1 MSTDRR
7 ENIRADERL
16 EGKKEKMYRQK
27 SQNHSTPKT
36 DLDSLAIQEPKPRVF
51 FIESKT
57 PDFERISQ
65 LLATCQEKNQWAN
78 EGPLFHQLIEA
89 YRQHMNLPPDHA
101 LFPCSNG
108 AVALEAMA
116 RLHELK
122 HGRRLRWVASSF
134 SFSNLGR
141 GYFSDVAFLDCDE
154 AGLLDLSIL
163 KDVGIN
169 SYDGVI
175 VTNPHGVCRDFQP
188 FIDFAKQSGKAL
200 LFDNAA
206 GMDTQVPDW
215 PWQCFSLHH
224 TKPYGV
230 GEGGLALVPVDEYEK
245 LRSLLVYGPTP
256 FPAACWFNN
265 GKLSD
270 ISCAFHLDR
279 LARFHD
285 WAPLYLEQTGRVIEI
300 AESVGLS
307 PLLPFDSKA
316 IAMSWPLLAKQE
328 ITSER
333 CYDSRSIVVAKYY
346 KPLAST
352 PRSRDIFNRLVNFPT
367 HPDVAQLTDEQIRNE
382 MQGLLLHGGSK

>member
-1 MSTDRR
+1 MKQIYLQ
-7 ENIRADERL
+7 E
-16 EGKKEKMYRQK
+16 RQK
-27 SQNHSTPKT
+27 RSKPVVEIDAADVQN
-36 DLDSLAIQEPKPRVF
+36 PKPRVS
-51 FIESKT
+51 FIESKI
-57 PDFERISQ
+57 PDLERISL
-65 LLATCQEKNQWAN
+65 LLAACKEENQWAN

-89 YRQHMNLPPDHA
+89 YRQHMNLSPDHA

-122 HGRRLRWVASSF
+122 HGRPLRWLASSF

-163 KDVGIN
+163 ESIGLN

-175 VTNPHGVCRDFQP
+175 VTNPHGICRNFQP
-188 FIDFAKQSGKAL
+188 YIDFAKRTGKAL

-206 GMDTQVPDW
+206 GMGMEVPDW

-230 GEGGLALVPVDEYEK
+230 GEGGLALVPVDEYEY
-245 LRSLLVYGPTP
+245 LRSLLVYGPAP
-256 FPAACWFNN
+256 FPAACWQNN

-285 WAPLYLEQTGRVIEI
+285 WAPLYLEQIRRVIEI
-300 AESVGLS
+300 AETVGLS
-307 PLLPFDSKA
+307 PLLPFDGKA
-316 IAMSWPLLAKQE
+316 IAMSWPLLATHE
-328 ITSER
+328 ITRKR
-333 CYDSRSIVVAKYY
+333 CDNSQSILLAKYY

-367 HPDVAQLTDEQIRNE
+367 HPDVAQLSDEQICNE
-382 MQGLLLHGGSK
+382 MRQLV